1 MKGRQ
6 LVQCTGGHDMVD
18 LACDCSNGFNSS
30 DIANAINGSSS
41 T

>member
-1 MKGRQ
+1 
-6 LVQCTGGHDMVD
+6 VQCTGGHDVVAN

-30 DIANAINGSSS
+30 DNANAINGSSS